1 MKTVLALIN
10 GFIVNKLT
18 LNQSKTEL
26 MLIRSRQT
34 KVKHVSVDPTPGN

>member
-1 MKTVLALIN
+1 MALIK

-18 LNQSKTEL
+18 LNQSKTEF

-34 KVKHVSVDPTPGN
+34 KVKHGSIDLTPGN

>member
-1 MKTVLALIN
+1 MKTFIALIN

-18 LNQSKTEL
+18 LNKSKTEF

-34 KVKHVSVDPTPGN
+34 KVKPVSNNSTPGN